1 MNPKE
6 PCQCD
11 GSGFC
16 ARYLKEVT
24 AIEQGL
30 CEEREDYR
38 ESFYRLSL
46 DRINFKKEREKET
59 ERIYLD
65 NNSSSVA
72 AIHLCNGLFDFL
84 RSRFFLKNPIGNK
97 KVFIKGLERS
107 ATGFVFE
114 LLQQNLLSTE
124 VKQTEKHHY
133 YSDPTSVSAKVP
145 PLDVDSPVILCV
157 KNPYSWWASFRDF
170 GQTGRTVENTRDYS
184 NPADCIELWN
194 SFYNSWINS
203 KRDTL
208 ILRYEDVLADEK
220 KEIKRVANFLRVRY
234 TSVRFN
240 VKQYINNYVN
250 RQTEMLTGEFDR
262 KDYFLSK
269 RYLDSI
275 SDNEI
280 IYIYNNLDKKLLK
293 KLGYSK
299 EP

>member
-16 ARYLKEVT
+16 DRYLKEVT
-24 AIEQGL
+24 DTEQVL
-30 CEEREDYR
+30 CEKREDYR
-38 ESFYRLSL
+38 ESFYKLSL
-46 DRINFKKEREKET
+46 DRINLTKERAKET

-72 AIHLCNGLFDFL
+72 AIHLCGGLFDFL
-84 RSRFFLKNPIGNK
+84 RSRFSLRTPIENK
-97 KVFIKGLERS
+97 KVSIKGLERS
-107 ATGFVFE
+107 GTGFVFS
-114 LLQQNLLSTE
+114 LLEKNLLSTE
-124 VKQTEKHHY
+124 VSQTKKHNYH
-133 YSDPTSVSAKVP
+133 D
-145 PLDVDSPVILCV
+145 LDVDNSVVLCV
-157 KNPYSWWASFRDF
+157 KNPYSWWLSFRDF
-170 GQTGRTVENTRDYS
+170 GQTGRPVENARDYNS
-184 NPADCIELWN
+184 PVDCIELWN

-208 ILRYEDVLADEK
+208 ILRYEDVLVDEK
-220 KEIKRVANFLRVRY
+220 KEIKRVSKFLGVRH
-234 TSVRFN
+234 TNNTFK
-240 VKQYINNYVN
+240 VKQYVNNYVT

-275 SDNEI
+275 DDNTI
-280 IYIYNNLDKKLLK
+280 INIYNSLDKKLLK
-293 KLGYSK
+293 KLGYTK